1 MKYKVSK
8 NQKYSSRNDKLIEQ
22 AEGVYDNIDKV
33 MDVLGNLLVVDLPDG
48 SMLLYDV
55 NTTDGEIDAD
65 MSGRYAVGIVELV
78 KQI

>member
-1 MKYKVSK
+1 MTYKVSK

-22 AEGVYDNIDKV
+22 AEGVYENIDKV
-33 MDVLGNLLVVDLPDG
+33 MEVLGNLLVVDLPDG

-65 MSGRYAVGIVELV
+65 MSGRYAVGIVEIV
-78 KQI
+78 K

>member
-22 AEGVYDNIDKV
+22 AEGVYDSIDKV
-33 MDVLGNLLVVDLPDG
+33 MDVLGNLQVVNLPDG

-78 KQI
+78 K

>member
-22 AEGVYDNIDKV
+22 AEGVYDSIDKV

-78 KQI
+78 K

>member
-22 AEGVYDNIDKV
+22 AEGVYGSIDKV

-78 KQI
+78 K